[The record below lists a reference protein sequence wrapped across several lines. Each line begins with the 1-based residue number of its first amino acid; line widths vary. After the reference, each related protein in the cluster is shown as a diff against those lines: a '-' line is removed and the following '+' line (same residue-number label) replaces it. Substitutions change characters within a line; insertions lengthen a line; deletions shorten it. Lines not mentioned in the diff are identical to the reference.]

1 MCSIHINRLIDV
13 IYVATLLATTNII
26 LQSYNHFIYP
36 SCLPPSISY
45 KLFLFITL
53 YQIKK
58 LDPLTKQVITLAG
71 TGTAG
76 FKNAEVLLSQVYK
89 VFSNMVY
96 IYLIIIL
103 NSFRLLWLD

>member
-1 MCSIHINRLIDV
+1 MWPLCLLLQILYYNHTIILSIHLV
-13 IYVATLLATTNII
+13 SLL
-26 LQSYNHFIYP
+26 
-36 SCLPPSISY
+36 PSISY